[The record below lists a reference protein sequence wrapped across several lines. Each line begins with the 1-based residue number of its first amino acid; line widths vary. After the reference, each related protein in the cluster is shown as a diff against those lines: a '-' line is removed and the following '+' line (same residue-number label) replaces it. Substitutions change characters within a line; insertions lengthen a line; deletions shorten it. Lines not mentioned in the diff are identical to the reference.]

1 MMKHTIPSAGYCALA
16 VASFLAFAIVPA
28 TATRAAIP
36 LLDQTIILIR
46 HGEKPPAGLGQ
57 LDCQGLNRAL
67 ALPPVIM
74 RLFGKPNVIF
84 APNPSVP
91 KTDLGISYDYIRPL
105 ATIEPTAIAFGL
117 PVDVTYA
124 AEDWPKLAKRLSD
137 PTYRPG
143 TILIVWEHTD
153 LVKLA
158 RALVA
163 AQDGNP
169 GIVPDWNRSDF
180 DGIDVLHIQRTSP
193 PIGITFQHMQEGL
206 NGEPAACPGYSSH

>member
-1 MMKHTIPSAGYCALA
+1 VHPPVLSTIHRILA
-16 VASFLAFAIVPA
+16 VSGFAIAPL
-28 TATRAAIP
+28 TAAHAVIP

-46 HGEKPPAGLGQ
+46 HAEKPAAGLGQ

-67 ALPPVIM
+67 ALPPVIK

-91 KTDLGISYDYIRPL
+91 KMDDGIAYDYIRPL
-105 ATIEPTAIAFGL
+105 ATIEPTAIQFGL
-117 PVDVTYA
+117 PVNVNYA
-124 AEDWPKLAKRLSD
+124 AEEWPRLAKHLSD
-137 PTYRPG
+137 PTYRPL
-143 TILIVWEHTD
+143 TILIVWEHAD

-163 AQDGNP
+163 AQGGDP
-169 GIVPDWNRSDF
+169 GVVPAWGATDY
-180 DGIDVLHIQRTSP
+180 DGIDVLHIQRTAP

-206 NGEPAACPGYSSH
+206 NGEPAACPDETTK